1 MTSSSCCVLCFVAS
15 GTKSATVVEVEGLRV
30 KHLALRVARA
40 GCKSQSGELRY
51 SHKEVIMVKKTQK
64 PKTRNWMAVQ
74 AHFKSGAGNH
84 SDKKKAAA
92 KNACRNKKNWE

>member
-84 SDKKKAAA
+84 GDKKKAAG

>member
-1 MTSSSCCVLCFVAS
+1 MLALEKRPKWIELS
-15 GTKSATVVEVEGLRV
+15 GPDRAGSRGSGV
-30 KHLALRVARA
+30 KHLAPRVARA
-40 GCKSQSGELRY
+40 WCKSQSGELRY
-51 SHKEVIMVKKTQK
+51 SHKEVVMVKKTQK

-84 SDKKKAAA
+84 SDKKKAAS